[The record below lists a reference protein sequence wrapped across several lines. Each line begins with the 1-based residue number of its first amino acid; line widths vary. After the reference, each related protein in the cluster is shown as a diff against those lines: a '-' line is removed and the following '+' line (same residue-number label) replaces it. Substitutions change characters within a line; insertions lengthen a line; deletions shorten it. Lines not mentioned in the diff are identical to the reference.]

1 VKTCNIRRKQRC
13 GLLHKTLLLLA
24 LIVAAVLAFLPAI
37 WVYHAMYVGVGT
49 EAAETTTVFHIVL
62 LLVLMSTGIGMGVIA
77 DWMIRHRRFIFRD
90 PRQGSWTE
98 SILDLWGYE
107 LHCMLEQAEM
117 PSSMEAVSDVTAG
130 STVIDARRR
139 RGRKPTFTLERW
151 LPIALQW
158 ENRDTTRDAFT
169 LGELIAEHLGTNSD
183 GSPVVSE
190 QTYYSTWRERAI
202 EELQRREQSRKKP
215 TGVSAQKQD

>member
-1 VKTCNIRRKQRC
+1 MKTCNILRKQHC

-24 LIVAAVLAFLPAI
+24 LIVAAALAFLPAI
-37 WVYHAMYVGVGT
+37 WVYHTVYIGVGT

-62 LLVLMSTGIGMGVIA
+62 ILSLMSTGIGAGVIA
-77 DWMIRHRRFIFRD
+77 DWMIRRRRFIFRD

-98 SILDLWGYE
+98 TILGLWGYE
-107 LHCMLEQAEM
+107 LQCALQQPEI
-117 PSSMEAVSDVTAG
+117 PSLADAVSDVVAG
-130 STVIDARRR
+130 APLVGGPHR

-169 LGELIAEHLGTNSD
+169 LGEVIAAHLGTNAD

-190 QTYYSTWRERAI
+190 QTYYSTWRDRAI

-215 TGVSAQKQD
+215 AGSAPKQD